1 MFTTKRS
8 KFVCIMK
15 SITDKDLLYKIAIT
29 LVPEVGD
36 VIAKNLVTYCGSAE
50 AVFKEK
56 KKALIKIPGI
66 ADKTAENILAEL
78 RNVEVLKRAEQ
89 EIRFIEENKIEA
101 IFFTDE
107 KYPSRL
113 KFSNDSPALLYY
125 KGNADLNTAKVVSI
139 VGTRTPSSYGIQ
151 ITEQFIDELNNSGIL
166 IVSGLAYGI
175 DVLAHKTALDK
186 GLDTVGVVAHGLDRI
201 YPSVHNSIARK
212 MEKQGGILTDFI
224 SDTNPDRENFPKRNR
239 IVAGMCDALVV
250 VETKLKGGSLIT
262 AEIANSYNKDVF
274 AFPGRTGDEFSAG
287 CNAFIKRNK
296 AVLIENAADL
306 LYVMNWQPEA
316 ENEKKSKNKQIQLL
330 PNLSEKEQ
338 KIVSLFSTSSGVHID
353 EVCYKTG
360 LTMSDAAST
369 LLQLEFSNVV
379 KSLPGKMYSL
389 L

>member
-1 MFTTKRS
+1 MY
-8 KFVCIMK
+8 K
-15 SITDKDLLYKIAIT
+15 SITDKDLLYKIALT
-29 LVPEVGD
+29 LLPDVGD

-66 ADKTAENILAEL
+66 ANKTAENILAEL
-78 RNVEVLKRAEQ
+78 RNVEILKRSEQ
-89 EIRFIEENKIEA
+89 EIQFIEENKIEA
-101 IFFTDE
+101 IFFTDGN
-107 KYPSRL
+107 YPSRL

-125 KGNADLNTAKVVSI
+125 KGNADLNTAKVVSV
-139 VGTRTPSSYGIQ
+139 VGTRTPSSYGIHA
-151 ITEQFIDELNNSGIL
+151 TEQFIDELSNSGIL

-186 GLDTVGVVAHGLDRI
+186 GLDTIGVVAHGLDRI
-201 YPSVHNSIARK
+201 YPAVHSTIARK
-212 MEKQGGILTDFI
+212 MEKQGGVLTDFI

-239 IVAGMCDALVV
+239 IVAGICDALVV

-306 LYVMNWQPEA
+306 LYVMNWQD
-316 ENEKKSKNKQIQLL
+316 ENLKPNENRNKQIQLL
-330 PNLSEKEQ
+330 PDLSAKEK
-338 KIVSLFSTSSGVHID
+338 KIVSLFSVNSGVHID

-360 LTMSDAAST
+360 LTMSDVAST